1 MRTVGAETVYW
12 LRSRLRWGAE
22 VSKNQDALVAKAKK
36 AIGQPEGLA
45 VLMVFFCERATGL
58 CSDVGLQDEGCF
70 EGLVRRVRQA
80 LKAIDALPTE
90 NRPPLLGRLDVVRRL
105 GQNLGDGVGD
115 NMDDLLAKHG
125 FDGGPR

>member
-1 MRTVGAETVYW
+1 MASLQAEVG
-12 LRSRLRWGAE
+12 GD
-22 VSKNQDALVAKAKK
+22 VSKNQDLSVAKAKK
-36 AIGQPEGLA
+36 AIAAYKKAVGQPEGLA
-45 VLMVFFCERATGL
+45 ELMVFFCERATGL

-125 FDGGPR
+125 FDGGSR